1 MPLFVKTATSLIG
14 LGTEAY
20 AHHKE
25 KKERAN
31 SGVSN
36 SQSPAS
42 SQQQLTGYTQSGSH
56 LSPTS
61 SNSLA
66 PPAYSRYRSN
76 SSGSIRSNVSSYDSD
91 EDEWARD
98 AAQEQLLPRESITDN
113 RTVDQIVD
121 DFTGAHPPPTVSV
134 AGSLPFPVIIPQKR
148 PEARTH
154 GFIRVYAP
162 ALFHSGIDEPTFLE
176 FLDNYTASIKGSGYF
191 NAVNVAIAASV
202 IAYTVSAVSV
212 NPAVHFAAFCVHAS
226 IEAGRRVQ
234 NVAQINKY
242 LIRMNEEL
250 FKPHGLYAMLMTFK
264 PTSEE
269 SNVDIDINANI
280 LKSVYARNG
289 GGRKKIRSTSGK
301 TVGEAQMPECCPLVF
316 PTLDAP
322 STTEEQ
328 KKGAFKRAGAFVSDY
343 KDRKARAQFQYNNPD
358 STLNVLPEEK
368 FASIFSDPNHPMHKG
383 GPLNTLTGGYL
394 YKGKQMLNDKGMGS
408 ALPLKMKIQGG
419 HDGGG
424 VGGTRGRAMKR
435 VIGEDVLYLMVVN
448 MPSDEELAE
457 VASMEMQMREAQ
469 QAQHVWDQQQQQG
482 VYREPAQQGVA
493 YPPPPQGY

>member
-25 KKERAN
+25 KKERSN
-31 SGVSN
+31 SGIS
-36 SQSPAS
+36 SPQPATS
-42 SQQQLTGYTQSGSH
+42 SQQQLTHTRSGSQQ
-56 LSPTS
+56 LNPTT

-66 PPAYSRYRSN
+66 PPPPYYGGRQRSN
-76 SSGSIRSNVSSYDSD
+76 SSGSTASNVSAYDSD

-98 AAQEQLLPRESITDN
+98 AAQEQLLNRESITDN

-121 DFTGAHPPPTVSV
+121 DFTRAHPPPSYTE
-134 AGSLPFPVIIPQKR
+134 AGRLPFPVIIPQKR

-162 ALFHSGIDEPTFLE
+162 ALFESGIDEPTFLE

-191 NAVNVAIAASV
+191 NAVNAAIAASV

-242 LIRMNEEL
+242 LLRMNEEL
-250 FKPHGLYAMLMTFK
+250 FKPHGLYAMLMTFR

-269 SNVDIDINANI
+269 SNVDVDINANI
-280 LKSVYARNG
+280 LKSVYVRNG
-289 GGRKKIRSTSGK
+289 GGRKKIRSASGK
-301 TVGEAQMPECCPLVF
+301 SVGEAEMPECCPLVF

-322 STTEEQ
+322 STTEAQ
-328 KKGAFKRAGAFVSDY
+328 KKSAFKRAGAFVADY

-358 STLNVLPEEK
+358 STLNVLPQEK
-368 FASIFSDPNHPMHKG
+368 FASCFSDPNHPMHKG
-383 GPLNTLTGGYL
+383 GPLNTLTGGAL
-394 YKGKQMLNDKGMGS
+394 YKGKQMLNNKGMGA
-408 ALPLKMKIQGG
+408 ALPLKMRIQGG

-424 VGGTRGRAMKR
+424 VGGTRGRAIKR
-435 VIGEDVLYLMVVN
+435 VIGEDVLYLMIVN

-457 VASMEMQMREAQ
+457 VASMEQQMRESQ

-482 VYREPAQQGVA
+482 VHRDPAQIESS
-493 YPPPPQGY
+493 